1 MTFPSPNIW
10 AQWQL
15 SAWKYVPKTPDEDD
29 TEGDGDI
36 NITAADDNEEDDLSH
51 NAVVRDDQ
59 DDDDAWFQ
67 L

>member
-15 SAWKYVPKTPDEDD
+15 SAGKDVPITPDEDD

-36 NITAADDNEEDDLSH
+36 NITAADDNEEDDRSH

-59 DDDDAWFQ
+59 DDDNA
-67 L
+67 

>member
-1 MTFPSPNIW
+1 MAFPPQDVW

-15 SAWKYVPKTPDEDD
+15 WAGKDIPITPDEDD

-36 NITAADDNEEDDLSH
+36 NITAVDDDEEDDRSH

-59 DDDDAWFQ
+59 DDDDA
-67 L
+67 